1 MPLGRAAE
9 GAGKGQDK
17 EQGVGR
23 DAVAG
28 GKRGHAGTG
37 SQQMLPLQLLAFPL
51 VMLQSHAH
59 CNNPQSKSSFCFSPS
74 AIR

>member
-23 DAVAG
+23 DAVAS
-28 GKRGHAGTG
+28 GKRGRAGTG

-51 VMLQSHAH
+51 VTLHSHAH
-59 CNNPQSKSSFCFSPS
+59 CNNPQSKSSCFSSS